1 MTAIQ
6 IYALIALALATAA
19 IYWIAYRSG
28 YSNGRKE
35 GYSEGRDVGYDAG
48 GCVGYRD
55 GINEGK
61 AIQSADSSEEIRNL
75 TLCLDQAREQYKQ
88 LYTHYERALA
98 ASKLG
103 EPNRQTL
110 LDVAEKLRIAA
121 ATFNALRTGKVI
133 TRQTT
138 ALRNQAIAM
147 AELLKPAE
155 RTVVA
160 KLVREPFSPPLSK
173 VDAEK
178 AALFLQQDHHA
189 IATTM
194 HTALG
199 GAA

>member
-1 MTAIQ
+1 MTEIQ
-6 IYALIALALATAA
+6 IYALIALALATGA

-28 YSNGRKE
+28 YSNGREE

-61 AIQSADSSEEIRNL
+61 AIQSADNSEEIRNL
-75 TLCLDQAREQYKQ
+75 TLYLDQAREQYQQ

-103 EPNRQTL
+103 EPDRQTL
-110 LDVAEKLRIAA
+110 LDIAEKLRIAA

-133 TRQTT
+133 TRETT
-138 ALRNQAIAM
+138 ALRDQALAM
-147 AELLKPAE
+147 AELLKPTE
-155 RTVVA
+155 KNGVMKV
-160 KLVREPFSPPLSK
+160 VREPLSIALS
-173 VDAEK
+173 VFDAEK
-178 AALFLQQDHHA
+178 AALFFQQDHQ
-189 IATTM
+189 
-194 HTALG
+194 ALAAAQSG